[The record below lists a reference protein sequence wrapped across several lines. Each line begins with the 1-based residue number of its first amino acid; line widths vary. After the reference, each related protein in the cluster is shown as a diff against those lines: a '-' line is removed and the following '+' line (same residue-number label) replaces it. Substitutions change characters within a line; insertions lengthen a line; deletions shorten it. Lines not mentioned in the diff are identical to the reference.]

1 MNNKKGTGENPDGVE
16 RILQEIRE
24 YQSGLDRGFNYGETK
39 TMIHAIIQKTAR
51 RVTDDEIFEM
61 IRQFLYT
68 VLRTED

>member
-61 IRQFLYT
+61 VRQL
-68 VLRTED
+68 L